1 MGNLKEA
8 NGYVVSWKK
17 KDSSTKMYCHYFHC
31 WQVCISNVWESWPEV
46 IFQFNIV
53 VFWNVLQHCSIDHDR
68 KWLDRK
74 PSNGL
79 SSALY
84 FPIFILCVC
93 LCATNATDFPGLC
106 SETHVR
112 KMLMHGI
119 IYIVVLFSHNK
130 KHCVFI
136 TCCLEILCCT
146 CSTII
151 SEMV

>member
-1 MGNLKEA
+1 MRNLKEA

-17 KDSSTKMYCHYFHC
+17 NLLKKMYCHYFHC

-53 VFWNVLQHCSIDHDR
+53 VFWNVQLIMTG
-68 KWLDRK
+68 
-74 PSNGL
+74 NGL
-79 SSALY
+79 TENLAMVYHQLSTSRFL
-84 FPIFILCVC
+84 FFCVC
-93 LCATNATDFPGLC
+93 LCATNAPDFPWLC

-119 IYIVVLFSHNK
+119 TYIVVLFSHNK